1 MTYDATAVRRQQARS
16 LIHIGRYSAT
26 ERGYLESVGLTGVY
40 VGALMALGATIQ
52 EAEQEVLLLLRGEDD
67 EAAADAAPAQEEL
80 PFHLGDEDD
89 QEC

>member
-1 MTYDATAVRRQQARS
+1 MTSEAAVARRQQARS
-16 LIHIGRYSAT
+16 LIHLGRYSAT

-40 VGALMALGATIQ
+40 VGALMTLGATIQ

-67 EAAADAAPAQEEL
+67 EAAAAPAQEEL